1 MKTIYIQQDNAPC
14 HVSIDDEEFCKAT
27 SEGEFDIRLTR
38 HPPNCSDL
46 NVLDLVFFNVIQSLQ
61 QNEVA
66 KSVDE
71 LIEVVQKLF
80 DA

>member
-1 MKTIYIQQDNAPC
+1 
-14 HVSIDDEEFCKAT
+14 
-27 SEGEFDIRLTR
+27 
-38 HPPNCSDL
+38 
-46 NVLDLVFFNVIQSLQ
+46 LDLSFFNVIQSLQ